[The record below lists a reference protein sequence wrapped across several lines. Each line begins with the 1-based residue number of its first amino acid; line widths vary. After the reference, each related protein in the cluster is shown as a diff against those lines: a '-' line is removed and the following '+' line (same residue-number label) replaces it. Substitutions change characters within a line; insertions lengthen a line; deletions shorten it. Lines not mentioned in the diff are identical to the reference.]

1 MRYDVNI
8 EIYQSLWA
16 GIVIR
21 PNNISYVFVTLIREK
36 HFYHRTKNSY
46 QLTSFSVVE
55 GMTPSRT
62 GSDQKLC
69 DTSESSDL
77 DTRSGNSIS
86 WSDYICARCCQCSFW
101 IKYCL
106 FTINFFVWVR
116 YLFLTLNVALDFVL

>member
-1 MRYDVNI
+1 MWCATLRDRFARRNQFLKHEQTI
-8 EIYQSLWA
+8 FHTFLFLITKILEIQHRIL
-16 GIVIR
+16 
-21 PNNISYVFVTLIREK
+21 F
-36 HFYHRTKNSY
+36 FYHRTKN
-46 QLTSFSVVE
+46 TSNFFIFVVE

-86 WSDYICARCCQCSFW
+86 WSEYFFVRCCQCSFW

-106 FTINFFVWVR
+106 FTINFFVWVS
-116 YLFLTLNVALDFVL
+116 